1 MTKKQFGIIFT
12 LMALIVCV
20 GVLSMKLNKNG
31 LNDPTS
37 LEAVLEQNSTNKSSE
52 SETSTDET
60 LSTTEYFY
68 SMRLTKEQQ
77 DEKYVADMKAIT
89 EDANASQESKDAANN
104 ALVEKAKMND
114 QESRVESEI
123 RNKGYEDSLCMI
135 NENGNVKV
143 YVKVNETLSEEDS
156 ASIKKI
162 VEDITTLS
170 DVAVTAM
177 K

>member
-20 GVLSMKLNKNG
+20 GVLSMKLNENG
-31 LNDPTS
+31 YNDPTS
-37 LEAVLEQNSTNKSSE
+37 LEAVLKQN
-52 SETSTDET
+52 TDDTKTDTATEET

-77 DEKYVADMKAIT
+77 DEKYVDDMKAIT
-89 EDANASQESKDAANN
+89 EDANASQESKDIANN
-104 ALVEKAKMND
+104 ALVEKTKMKD

-123 RNKGYEDSLCMI
+123 RNKGYEDALCMI
-135 NENGNVKV
+135 NDNKTVKV
-143 YVKVNETLSEEDS
+143 YVKVDDVLSEENS
-156 ASIKKI
+156 AAIKKI
-162 VEDITTLS
+162 VEDITTLT
-170 DVAVTAM
+170 DVDITSM

>member
-20 GVLSMKLNKNG
+20 GVLSMKLNENG
-31 LNDPTS
+31 YNDPTS
-37 LEAVLEQNSTNKSSE
+37 LEAVLKQN
-52 SETSTDET
+52 TDNTKTDAATEET

-77 DEKYVADMKAIT
+77 DEKYVNDMKAIT
-89 EDANASQESKDAANN
+89 EDANASQESKDIANN
-104 ALVEKAKMND
+104 ALVEKAKMQD

-123 RNKGYEDSLCMI
+123 RNKGYEDALCMI
-135 NENGNVKV
+135 NDNKTVKV
-143 YVKVNETLSEEDS
+143 YVKVEDVLSEENS
-156 ASIKKI
+156 AVIKKV
-162 VEDITTLS
+162 VEDITTLT
-170 DVAVTAM
+170 DVDITSM

>member
-20 GVLSMKLNKNG
+20 GVLSMKLNENG
-31 LNDPTS
+31 YNDPTS
-37 LEAVLEQNSTNKSSE
+37 LEAVLKQN
-52 SETSTDET
+52 TDNTKTDAATEET

-77 DEKYVADMKAIT
+77 DEKYVDDMKAIT
-89 EDANASQESKDAANN
+89 EDANASQESKDIANN
-104 ALVEKAKMND
+104 ALVEKTKMKD

-123 RNKGYEDSLCMI
+123 RNKGYEDALCMI
-135 NENGNVKV
+135 NDNKTVKV
-143 YVKVNETLSEEDS
+143 YVKVDDVLSEEKS
-156 ASIKKI
+156 AAIKKI
-162 VEDITTLS
+162 VEDITTLT
-170 DVAVTAM
+170 DVDITSM

>member
-20 GVLSMKLNKNG
+20 GVLSMKLNENG

-37 LEAVLEQNSTNKSSE
+37 LEAVLKQNTDKTNE
-52 SETSTDET
+52 SEASTEET
-60 LSTTEYFY
+60 LSTSEYFY

-77 DEKYVADMKAIT
+77 DDKYVDDMKAIT
-89 EDANASQESKDAANN
+89 EDANASQESKDVANN
-104 ALVEKAKMND
+104 ALVAKAKMKD

-135 NENGNVKV
+135 NDNGTVKV
-143 YVKVNETLSEEDS
+143 YVKVDDVLAEED
-156 ASIKKI
+156 AATIKKI
-162 VEDITTLS
+162 IEDITTLS
-170 DVAVTAM
+170 DVDITSM

>member
-20 GVLSMKLNKNG
+20 GVLSMKLNENG
-31 LNDPTS
+31 YNDPTS
-37 LEAVLEQNSTNKSSE
+37 LEAVLKQN
-52 SETSTDET
+52 TDNTKTDAATEET

-77 DEKYVADMKAIT
+77 DEKYVDDMKAIT
-89 EDANASQESKDAANN
+89 EDANASQESKDIANN
-104 ALVEKAKMND
+104 ALVEKTKMKD

-123 RNKGYEDSLCMI
+123 RNKGYEDALCMI
-135 NENGNVKV
+135 NDNKTVKV
-143 YVKVNETLSEEDS
+143 YVKVDDVLSEENS
-156 ASIKKI
+156 AAIKKI
-162 VEDITTLS
+162 VEDITTLT
-170 DVAVTAM
+170 DVDITSM

>member
-20 GVLSMKLNKNG
+20 GVLSMKLNENG
-31 LNDPTS
+31 YNDPTS
-37 LEAVLEQNSTNKSSE
+37 LEAVLKQN
-52 SETSTDET
+52 TDNTKTDAATEET

-77 DEKYVADMKAIT
+77 DEKYVDDMKAII
-89 EDANASQESKDAANN
+89 EDANASQESKDIANN
-104 ALVEKAKMND
+104 ALVEKTKMKD

-123 RNKGYEDSLCMI
+123 RNKGYEDALCMI
-135 NENGNVKV
+135 NDNKTVKV
-143 YVKVNETLSEEDS
+143 YVKVDDVLSEENS
-156 ASIKKI
+156 AAIKKI
-162 VEDITTLS
+162 VEDITTLT
-170 DVAVTAM
+170 DVDITSM

>member
-20 GVLSMKLNKNG
+20 GVLSMKLNENG
-31 LNDPTS
+31 YNDPTS
-37 LEAVLEQNSTNKSSE
+37 LEAVLKQN
-52 SETSTDET
+52 TDNTKTDAATEET

-77 DEKYVADMKAIT
+77 DEKYVDDMKAIT
-89 EDANASQESKDAANN
+89 EDANASQESKDIANN
-104 ALVEKAKMND
+104 ALVKKTKKKD

-123 RNKGYEDSLCMI
+123 RNKGYEDARCMI
-135 NENGNVKV
+135 NDNKTVKV
-143 YVKVNETLSEEDS
+143 YVKVDDVLSEENS
-156 ASIKKI
+156 AAIKKI
-162 VEDITTLS
+162 VEDITTLT
-170 DVAVTAM
+170 DVDITSM

>member
-20 GVLSMKLNKNG
+20 GVLSMKLNENG
-31 LNDPTS
+31 YNDPTS
-37 LEAVLEQNSTNKSSE
+37 LEAVLKQN
-52 SETSTDET
+52 TDNTKTDAATEET

-77 DEKYVADMKAIT
+77 DEKYVNDMKAIT
-89 EDANASQESKDAANN
+89 EDANASQESKDIANN
-104 ALVEKAKMND
+104 ALVEKAKMQD

-123 RNKGYEDSLCMI
+123 RNKGYEDALCMI
-135 NENGNVKV
+135 NDNKTVKV
-143 YVKVNETLSEEDS
+143 YVKVEDVLSEENS
-156 ASIKKI
+156 ATIKKV
-162 VEDITTLS
+162 VEDITTLT
-170 DVAVTAM
+170 DVDITSM

>member
-20 GVLSMKLNKNG
+20 GVLSMKLNENG
-31 LNDPTS
+31 YNDPTS
-37 LEAVLEQNSTNKSSE
+37 LEAVLKQN
-52 SETSTDET
+52 TDNTKTDSATEET

-77 DEKYVADMKAIT
+77 DEKYVDDMKAIT
-89 EDANASQESKDAANN
+89 EDANASQESKDIANN
-104 ALVEKAKMND
+104 ALVEKAKMKD

-123 RNKGYEDSLCMI
+123 RNKGYEDALCMI
-135 NENGNVKV
+135 NENKTVNV
-143 YVKVNETLSEEDS
+143 YVKAEDVLTEENS
-156 ASIKKI
+156 ASIKKV
-162 VEDITTLS
+162 VEDITTLN
-170 DVAVTAM
+170 DVDITSM

>member
-20 GVLSMKLNKNG
+20 GVLSMKLNENG
-31 LNDPTS
+31 FNDPTS
-37 LEAVLEQNSTNKSSE
+37 LEAVLKQNTDNTKATETNTE
-52 SETSTDET
+52 ET

-68 SMRLTKEQQ
+68 RMILTKEQQ
-77 DEKYVADMKAIT
+77 NEKYINDMKAIT
-89 EDANASQESKDAANN
+89 EDANASQESKDIANN

-123 RNKGYEDSLCMI
+123 RNKGYEDSICMI
-135 NENGNVKV
+135 NDNKTVKV
-143 YVKVNETLSEEDS
+143 YVKVSDVLSEENS
-156 ASIKKI
+156 AVIKKV
-162 VEDITTLS
+162 VEDITTLT
-170 DVAVTAM
+170 DVDITSM

>member
-20 GVLSMKLNKNG
+20 GVLSMKLNENG
-31 LNDPTS
+31 YNDPTS
-37 LEAVLEQNSTNKSSE
+37 LEAVLKQN
-52 SETSTDET
+52 TDNTKTDAATEET

-77 DEKYVADMKAIT
+77 DEKYVDDMKAIT
-89 EDANASQESKDAANN
+89 EDANASQESKDIANN
-104 ALVEKAKMND
+104 ALVEKTKMKD

-123 RNKGYEDSLCMI
+123 RNKGYEDALCMI
-135 NENGNVKV
+135 NDNKNVKV
-143 YVKVNETLSEEDS
+143 YVKVDDVLSEENS
-156 ASIKKI
+156 AAIKKI
-162 VEDITTLS
+162 VEDITTLT
-170 DVAVTAM
+170 DVDITSM

>member
-20 GVLSMKLNKNG
+20 GVLSMKLNENG
-31 LNDPTS
+31 YNDPTS
-37 LEAVLEQNSTNKSSE
+37 LEAVLKQN
-52 SETSTDET
+52 TDNTKTDAATEET

-77 DEKYVADMKAIT
+77 DEKYVDDMKAIT
-89 EDANASQESKDAANN
+89 EDANASQESKDIANN
-104 ALVEKAKMND
+104 ALVEKTKMKD

-123 RNKGYEDSLCMI
+123 RNKGYEDALCMI
-135 NENGNVKV
+135 NDNKTVKV
-143 YVKVNETLSEEDS
+143 YVKVDEVLSEENS
-156 ASIKKI
+156 AVIKKI
-162 VEDITTLS
+162 VEDITTLT
-170 DVAVTAM
+170 DVDITSM

>member
-20 GVLSMKLNKNG
+20 GVLSMKLNENG
-31 LNDPTS
+31 YNDPTS
-37 LEAVLEQNSTNKSSE
+37 LEAVLKQN
-52 SETSTDET
+52 TDNTKTDSATEET

-77 DEKYVADMKAIT
+77 DEKYVDDMKAIT
-89 EDANASQESKDAANN
+89 EDANASQESKDIANN
-104 ALVEKAKMND
+104 ALVEKTKMKD

-123 RNKGYEDSLCMI
+123 RNKGYEDALCMI
-135 NENGNVKV
+135 NDNKTVKV
-143 YVKVNETLSEEDS
+143 YVKVDDVLSEENS
-156 ASIKKI
+156 AAIKKI
-162 VEDITTLS
+162 VEDITTLT
-170 DVAVTAM
+170 DVDITSM

>member
-20 GVLSMKLNKNG
+20 RVSMKLNENG
-31 LNDPTS
+31 YNDPTS
-37 LEAVLEQNSTNKSSE
+37 LEAVLKQN
-52 SETSTDET
+52 TDNTKTDAATEET

-77 DEKYVADMKAIT
+77 DEKYVDDMKAIT
-89 EDANASQESKDAANN
+89 EDANASQESKDIANN
-104 ALVEKAKMND
+104 ALVEKAKMQD

-123 RNKGYEDSLCMI
+123 RNKGYEDALCMI
-135 NENGNVKV
+135 NDNKTVKV
-143 YVKVNETLSEEDS
+143 YVKVEDVLSEENS
-156 ASIKKI
+156 AVIKKV
-162 VEDITTLS
+162 VEDITTLTDIDITS
-170 DVAVTAM
+170 M

>member
-20 GVLSMKLNKNG
+20 GVLSMKLNENG
-31 LNDPTS
+31 YNDPTS
-37 LEAVLEQNSTNKSSE
+37 LEAVLKQN
-52 SETSTDET
+52 TDNTKTDAATEET

-77 DEKYVADMKAIT
+77 DEKYVNDMKAIT
-89 EDANASQESKDAANN
+89 EDANASQESKDIANN
-104 ALVEKAKMND
+104 ALVEKAKMQD

-123 RNKGYEDSLCMI
+123 RNKGYEDALCMI
-135 NENGNVKV
+135 NDNKTVKV
-143 YVKVNETLSEEDS
+143 YVKVKDVLSEENS
-156 ASIKKI
+156 ATIKKV
-162 VEDITTLS
+162 VEDITTLTDIDITS
-170 DVAVTAM
+170 M

>member
-20 GVLSMKLNKNG
+20 GVLSMKLNENG
-31 LNDPTS
+31 YNDPTS
-37 LEAVLEQNSTNKSSE
+37 LEAVLKQN
-52 SETSTDET
+52 TDDTKTDTATEET

-77 DEKYVADMKAIT
+77 DEKYVDDMKAIT
-89 EDANASQESKDAANN
+89 EDANTSQESKDIANN
-104 ALVEKAKMND
+104 ALVEKAKMKD

-123 RNKGYEDSLCMI
+123 RNKGYEDALCMI
-135 NENGNVKV
+135 SDNKTVKV
-143 YVKVNETLSEEDS
+143 YVKVEDVLSEENS
-156 ASIKKI
+156 AVIKKV
-162 VEDITTLS
+162 VEDITTLT
-170 DVAVTAM
+170 DVDITSM

>member
-20 GVLSMKLNKNG
+20 GVLSMKLNENG
-31 LNDPTS
+31 YNDPTS
-37 LEAVLEQNSTNKSSE
+37 LEAVLKQN
-52 SETSTDET
+52 TDNTKTDAATEET

-77 DEKYVADMKAIT
+77 DEKYVNDMKAIT
-89 EDANASQESKDAANN
+89 EDANASQESKDIANN
-104 ALVEKAKMND
+104 ALVEKAKMQD

-123 RNKGYEDSLCMI
+123 RNKGYEDALCMI
-135 NENGNVKV
+135 NDNKTVKV
-143 YVKVNETLSEEDS
+143 YVKVEDVLSEENS
-156 ASIKKI
+156 AVIKKV
-162 VEDITTLS
+162 VEDITTLTDIDITS
-170 DVAVTAM
+170 M

>member
-20 GVLSMKLNKNG
+20 GVLSMKLNENG
-31 LNDPTS
+31 YNDPTS
-37 LEAVLEQNSTNKSSE
+37 LEAVLKQN
-52 SETSTDET
+52 TDNTKTDSATEET

-77 DEKYVADMKAIT
+77 DEKYVDDMKAIT
-89 EDANASQESKDAANN
+89 EDANSSQESKDIANN
-104 ALVEKAKMND
+104 ALVEKAKMKD

-123 RNKGYEDSLCMI
+123 RNKGYEDALCMI
-135 NENGNVKV
+135 NENKTVKV
-143 YVKVNETLSEEDS
+143 YVKVDDVLTEENS
-156 ASIKKI
+156 ASIKKV
-162 VEDITTLS
+162 VEDITTLN
-170 DVAVTAM
+170 DVDITSM

>member
-20 GVLSMKLNKNG
+20 GVLSMKLNENG
-31 LNDPTS
+31 FNDPTS
-37 LEAVLEQNSTNKSSE
+37 LEAVLKQNTDNTKATETNTE
-52 SETSTDET
+52 EA

-77 DEKYVADMKAIT
+77 NEKYINDMKAIT
-89 EDANASQESKDAANN
+89 EDANASQESKDIANN

-123 RNKGYEDSLCMI
+123 RNKGYEDSICMI
-135 NENGNVKV
+135 NDNKTVKV
-143 YVKVNETLSEEDS
+143 YVKVPDVLSEENS
-156 ASIKKI
+156 AVIKKV
-162 VEDITTLS
+162 VEDITTLT
-170 DVAVTAM
+170 DVDITSM